1 MTTDEVQQTGGQ
13 PPVTDDDDFS
23 SERYVAL
30 HAAGPPRHREPTE
43 TVILGTVPG
52 EDDDPPNDVAHPDP
66 VSTSD
71 DDDRADVAELDA
83 GADDRHLADVEV
95 DDHELDTHHAD
106 DPDAV
111 EPYEDTDGETPGAA
125 LAESDA
131 IDGAEEPP
139 ADTMDP
145 DHPHETET
153 LDSSGSDA
161 TAESGEDHLEMRQ
174 VAGLTAG
181 SMMKLTVGRAF
192 EFNES
197 NEGGSF
203 SLRVLENGEV
213 VVHPGSARAVID
225 EVEVD
230 EPMMMGDALLNV
242 SSACFSVRRP
252 RPPASTESR
261 MEAIGAAFASIDAIH
276 VPALG
281 TEEPLPPEQLMG
293 SRLGTII
300 NRNPL
305 TRGAVGQQAWGFLQS
320 IRQTRSVV
328 AERHRLMH
336 PDPEELKTRL
346 SRLDPGLWERSREHP
361 LFGRF
366 GIGYANIP
374 WEPRFDNPELI
385 PAILHEPIIEMSLL
399 PWVPATANLLYG
411 PLGIVGKRAARLAA
425 CRHAILSLA
434 ALSMPGEVQFA
445 IRSGNNTATSWNWT
459 RALPPIMASDEN
471 SPYVV
476 TVIDGADGAR
486 VDEAARLA
494 AHEEAASNE
503 TVRTEPAGETEAE
516 ADVDVDV
523 DVETDGGDAG
533 VSAEPEGTAESPVID
548 LTDPDDLD
556 VLGAASQALTPGY
569 IVLADTLEELTQ
581 PCGTVLQIE
590 PDGTGSVTNHLNET
604 IQVTPI
610 GVTEAYAHDM
620 ATRIADILTDSF
632 L

>member
-1 MTTDEVQQTGGQ
+1 
-13 PPVTDDDDFS
+13 
-23 SERYVAL
+23 
-30 HAAGPPRHREPTE
+30 
-43 TVILGTVPG
+43 
-52 EDDDPPNDVAHPDP
+52 
-66 VSTSD
+66 
-71 DDDRADVAELDA
+71 
-83 GADDRHLADVEV
+83 
-95 DDHELDTHHAD
+95 
-106 DPDAV
+106 
-111 EPYEDTDGETPGAA
+111 
-125 LAESDA
+125 
-131 IDGAEEPP
+131 
-139 ADTMDP
+139 
-145 DHPHETET
+145 
-153 LDSSGSDA
+153 
-161 TAESGEDHLEMRQ
+161 MRQ

-213 VVHPGSARAVID
+213 IVHPGSAHAVLD
-225 EVEVD
+225 EVDVD
-230 EPMMMGDALLNV
+230 EPMLIGEALLNV

-261 MEAIGAAFASIDAIH
+261 MESIGAAFASISAIS

-281 TEEPLPPEQLMG
+281 AEQPLAPDQLTG

-305 TRGAVGQQAWGFLQS
+305 TRGAIGRTAWDFLQS

-328 AERHRLMH
+328 AERHRLLH

-366 GIGYANIP
+366 GVGYANIP
-374 WEPRFDNPELI
+374 WEPRFDTPELI
-385 PAILHEPIIEMSLL
+385 PEILHEPIVEMSLL
-399 PWVPATANLLYG
+399 PWVPVTANLLYG

-425 CRHAILSLA
+425 CRHAIISLA

-445 IRSGNNTATSWNWT
+445 IRSGKNTATSWNWA
-459 RALPPIMASDEN
+459 RALPAIMSVDDD
-471 SPYVV
+471 SPFVI

-486 VDEAARLA
+486 VDEAARQA
-494 AHEEAASNE
+494 APEEAIKQASSTTTAVE
-503 TVRTEPAGETEAE
+503 VDPDAPIADDPQPTAE
-516 ADVDVDV
+516 VPVVQA
-523 DVETDGGDAG
+523 GGDDAG
-533 VSAEPEGTAESPVID
+533 TIDIREAAGDDQEPDYDRAPTS
-548 LTDPDDLD
+548 
-556 VLGAASQALTPGY
+556 GY
-569 IVLADTLEELTQ
+569 IVLADSVDELTQ

-610 GVTEAYAHDM
+610 GVTEAFAHDM
-620 ATRIADILTDSF
+620 ATRIADILTNSF